1 MALSHSTRSTRD
13 SAARGVRRRQARGN
27 SASAGGWQWLAGAVL
42 LANVAANANP
52 LPLAQAQRVALCR
65 EPGAVALF
73 EEAASFDELA
83 VAAGALPDVQL
94 RFGLA
99 NLPIEGGGFRAEP
112 MTQAQLGVRQAFPPA
127 PVRAAATRKERALA
141 DERRAQVEE
150 RRRSVLLAV
159 RGAWLDGY
167 LASRQRQLVL
177 DSRALFADL
186 AAITRSLY
194 TVGDKNQQDVLRAEL
209 ERSQLE
215 VRLVGI
221 EQQSAEAG
229 NALGRWIG
237 DAAKRPLAELSAW
250 SEPPSLE
257 ELTTALADHPVLT
270 SVAAKMAGAD
280 AEVALARARYRPSW
294 TLDAAYGY
302 RDGGAPDG
310 SSRSDFVSVSATLQ
324 VPMFTANRQDRAL
337 RAAQGRHR
345 AVRALGDESRRRLR
359 AQLREEH
366 GRWVDL
372 GRRLALYQDAV
383 LAQTRAHAE
392 ASLAAYR
399 SETADFA
406 DVMRGHINDL
416 EARLDHLRL
425 RVDRRRSQARLAYL
439 GGFELIAGEAAAAG
453 GDGCQVPAS
462 AESEAP

>member
-1 MALSHSTRSTRD
+1 MPAGAPRD
-13 SAARGVRRRQARGN
+13 LGRRPARGRA
-27 SASAGGWQWLAGAVL
+27 ASADVWRGLAGAVL
-42 LANVAANANP
+42 VAATVAAEANP
-52 LPLAQAQRVALCR
+52 LRLAEAQRIALCE
-65 EPGAVALF
+65 EPGAVALL
-73 EEAASFDELA
+73 EEATSFDEMA
-83 VAAGALPDVQL
+83 IAAGALPDVEL
-94 RFGLA
+94 RFGMA
-99 NLPIEGGGFRAEP
+99 NLPVDGGGFSAEP
-112 MTQAQLGVRQAFPPA
+112 MTQAQFGVRQAFPPA
-127 PVRAAATRKERALA
+127 AVRTAATRRERALA
-141 DERRAQVEE
+141 DQRRAEVEE

-159 RGAWLDGY
+159 RGAWLDGF

-215 VRLVGI
+215 VRLVAI
-221 EQQSAEAG
+221 EQQRAEA
-229 NALGRWIG
+229 ASVLRRWIG
-237 DAAKRPLAELSAW
+237 DAARRPPADLAAW
-250 SEPPSLE
+250 SVPPSLD
-257 ELTTALADHPVLT
+257 ELHTALAVHPVLAAA
-270 SVAAKMAGAD
+270 AAKTAGAD
-280 AEVALARARYRPSW
+280 AGVALARARYRPHW

-302 RDGGAPDG
+302 RDGVAPDG
-310 SSRSDFVSVSATLQ
+310 SPRSDFVSVSGTLR

-337 RAAQGRHR
+337 RAAQGHHR
-345 AVRALGDESRRRLR
+345 AALALADESRRRLR

-366 GRWVDL
+366 SRWTHL

-383 LAQTRAHAE
+383 LSQTRAHAE

-425 RVDRRRSQARLAYL
+425 RVDQRRSQARLAYL
-439 GGFELIAGEAAAAG
+439 GGFDLLGGGAAAEGGGCPAPAG
-453 GDGCQVPAS
+453 ATPEAS
-462 AESEAP
+462 